1 MSSKNRWSTVLKTL
15 GLCILL
21 GSCALGCSKRVSF
34 THDMR
39 DLYKLEPDSL
49 KGVQFFNS
57 EAIILRRVRSA
68 EVLGVADHKLQRSS
82 AKDIDEVRIAAN
94 TPGTVQEVGD
104 YYLKISFEPGNT
116 LTFGTD
122 KKNPQ
127 IRGGRYVL
135 FADSWDQG
143 AGELKYDGITYWAV
157 EGSRFANLYIEMND
171 LKRKR
176 ETKRQVKG
184 MRVTK

>member
-1 MSSKNRWSTVLKTL
+1 MNHWSITVVKTL
-15 GLCILL
+15 GLCLLL
-21 GSCALGCSKRVSF
+21 GCCAIGCSKRVSF

-39 DLYKLEPDSL
+39 DTYNLETDAL
-49 KGVQFFNS
+49 KGLQFYNS

-68 EVLGVADHKLQRSS
+68 EVFGVAGHKLQRSR
-82 AKDIDEVRIAAN
+82 AKDIDEIRIRPN
-94 TPGTVQEVGD
+94 TPCTVTEVGP
-104 YYLKISFEPGNT
+104 YYLKVSFEPGNT

-122 KKNPQ
+122 EKDPQ

-135 FADSWDQG
+135 FADSWDSG
-143 AGELKYDGITYWAV
+143 AGELKYDGMTYWAV

-176 ETKRQVKG
+176 QKRRQVKG
-184 MRVTK
+184 MRVGN